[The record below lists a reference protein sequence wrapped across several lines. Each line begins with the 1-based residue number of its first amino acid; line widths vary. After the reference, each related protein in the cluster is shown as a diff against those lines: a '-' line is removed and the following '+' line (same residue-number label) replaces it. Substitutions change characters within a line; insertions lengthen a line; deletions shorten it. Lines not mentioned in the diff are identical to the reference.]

1 MSDGT
6 VIAIYQGFR
15 GENPDLDFIVKYRE
29 PGKRLR
35 TPSHTHWIVD
45 LLVKCEY
52 NKEMVQQFVHTMLE
66 NYDQMEPF
74 KTVEERNNYE
84 LISKNE
90 MDNVYGEL
98 NGHGYYNMDT
108 LTTFIELFTRCEKQ
122 TSGAFMFK
130 TLLQLVLDYCDDKK
144 DFYQIVG
151 HSKRV

>member
-1 MSDGT
+1 
-6 VIAIYQGFR
+6 
-15 GENPDLDFIVKYRE
+15 
-29 PGKRLR
+29 
-35 TPSHTHWIVD
+35 
-45 LLVKCEY
+45 
-52 NKEMVQQFVHTMLE
+52 
-66 NYDQMEPF
+66 
-74 KTVEERNNYE
+74 
-84 LISKNE
+84 